1 MFSGKNNTKQRP
13 DSRKNTKQRLDSSKP
28 TTKLRLENHCEC

>member
-13 DSRKNTKQRLDSSKP
+13 DSRKNTKQRLDSSEP
-28 TTKLRLENHCEC
+28 TTKLRLENLCEC